1 MGKSEQKSESK
12 TELPAWYVPYAKQ
25 GLAFGQKL
33 AQQGYT
39 PYQGPDVA
47 AFAPQQV
54 QAMQMANDTAA
65 AFGGARAKSAD
76 VSKQLMPAQDF
87 GNGLKGFSSYGGY
100 QDALAK
106 LKKNQPGLY
115 DYITSMSINPQTGA
129 SAKMFDDINKQV
141 APSPPATTT
150 PPPGMT
156 VDPVTGQL
164 VPIKKPGISD
174 FFGGGSGGRN

>member
-65 AFGGARAKSAD
+65 AFGGAGAKLAD

-115 DYITSMSINPQTGA
+115 DYITSMSIDPQTGA
-129 SAKMFDDINKQV
+129 APKMFSN
-141 APSPPATTT
+141 ANSPSA
-150 PPPGMT
+150 PPPTNSLPPGT
-156 VDPVTGQL
+156 TIDPVTGL
-164 VPIKKPGISD
+164 PIKKPQVYLPTI
-174 FFGGGSGGRN
+174 GGSGGRN